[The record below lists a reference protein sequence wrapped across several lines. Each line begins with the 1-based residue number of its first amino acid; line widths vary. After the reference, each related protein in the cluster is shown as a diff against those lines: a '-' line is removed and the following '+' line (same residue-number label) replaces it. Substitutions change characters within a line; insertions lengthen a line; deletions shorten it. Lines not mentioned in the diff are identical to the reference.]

1 MESQQWTSKLG
12 FILAAAGSAIG
23 LGAIWKFPYMA
34 GIGGGGAFF
43 LIFIGFTLLIGLPL
57 LLAEFVIGRSAQKE
71 AVEAY
76 RTIAPKSRWPWVGK
90 LGIVTCFILL
100 SFYSVVGGWILLY
113 LWNAITGRLWEGN
126 GSYEATFGDI
136 ISNPFLAVGSQLL
149 FILMTI
155 FIVSKGVQNGVEK
168 VNKYFMPALFVLF
181 FVLIIRALTLDGA
194 VEGVRFFLQPD
205 FSNVTSEI
213 ILYAMGQSFF
223 SLSVGVGVMVTYSS
237 YLPKEESLPRSA
249 FSIVGLT
256 LVITLL
262 AGLAIFP
269 VVFAFGMEPS
279 QGPGLLFIVLPA
291 IFSKMAF
298 GKVFFIIFLLLF
310 FFATITSAI
319 SMLEI
324 SVASIT
330 AKGNGKR
337 EKMALIVGLLIFVV
351 GIPSALS
358 YGVLSDV
365 TLFGKT
371 VFDLADYT
379 VSNILMPLGVLLVAI
394 FVPFKMKKDVLM
406 NELGVSKNKGYK
418 LFVIWLFLLRYIAPL
433 AIIIVF
439 LNVIGLI

>member
-57 LLAEFVIGRSAQKE
+57 LLAEFVVGRSTQKE
-71 AVEAY
+71 AVDAY
-76 RTIAPKSRWPWVGK
+76 RNIAPKTLWPWVGK

-126 GSYEATFGDI
+126 GAYEATFNEI
-136 ISNPFLAVGSQLL
+136 IANPFLAVGSQLL
-149 FILMTI
+149 FILITI

-194 VEGVRFFLQPD
+194 GEGVRFFLQPD

-291 IFSKMAF
+291 IFSKMTF
-298 GKVFFIIFLLLF
+298 GKFFFIIFLLLF

-324 SVASIT
+324 SVASLT
-330 AKGNGKR
+330 TKGKGKR
-337 EKMALIVGLLIFVV
+337 EKMALMVGLLIFVV

-358 YGVLSDV
+358 FGVLSDV
-365 TLFGKT
+365 QLFGKT
-371 VFDLADYT
+371 VFDLADFA
-379 VSNILMPLGVLLVAI
+379 VSNVLMPLGVLLVAI

-406 NELGVSKNKGYK
+406 QELGVSKNKGYK
-418 LFVIWLFLLRYIAPL
+418 LFVLWLFLLRYIAPI

>member
-1 MESQQWTSKLG
+1 MNSQQWTSKLG

-57 LLAEFVIGRSAQKE
+57 LLAEFVIGRSTQKE

-76 RTIAPKSRWPWVGK
+76 RTIAPKTLWPWVGK
-90 LGIVTCFILL
+90 LGIATCFILL

-126 GSYEATFGDI
+126 GSYEATFSDI

-194 VEGVRFFLQPD
+194 GEGVRFFLQPD

-298 GKVFFIIFLLLF
+298 GKLFFIIFLLLF

-324 SVASIT
+324 SVASLT
-330 AKGNGKR
+330 SKGKGKR
-337 EKMALIVGLLIFVV
+337 ERMALIVGLLIFVV

-358 YGVLSDV
+358 YGVLSDF

-371 VFDLADYT
+371 IFDLADYT

-418 LFVIWLFLLRYIAPL
+418 LFVLWLFLLRYIAPI

-439 LNVIGLI
+439 LNVIGVI

>member
-1 MESQQWTSKLG
+1 MNSQQWTSKLG
-12 FILAAAGSAIG
+12 FVLAAAGSAIG

-57 LLAEFVIGRSAQKE
+57 LLAEFVIGRSTQKE
-71 AVEAY
+71 AVDAY
-76 RTIAPKSRWPWVGK
+76 REIAPKTLWPWLGK

-126 GSYEATFGDI
+126 GAYEATFGEI
-136 ISNPFLAVGSQLL
+136 ISNPYLAVGSQLL
-149 FILMTI
+149 FILITI

-181 FVLIIRALTLDGA
+181 FVLIVRALTWDGA
-194 VEGVRFFLQPD
+194 G
-205 FSNVTSEI
+205 
-213 ILYAMGQSFF
+213 
-223 SLSVGVGVMVTYSS
+223 S

-269 VVFAFGMEPS
+269 VVFAFGLEPS

-298 GKVFFIIFLLLF
+298 GKVFFVIFLLLF

-324 SVASIT
+324 SVASLT
-330 AKGNGKR
+330 SKGKGKR

-351 GIPSALS
+351 GVPSALS
-358 YGVLSDV
+358 FGILGD
-365 TLFGKT
+365 LKIFGKT
-371 VFDLADYT
+371 VFDLADYA
-379 VSNILMPLGVLLVAI
+379 VSNVLMPLGVLLVSI
-394 FVPFKMKKDVLM
+394 FVPLKMKKDVLM
-406 NELGVSKNKGYK
+406 KELGVSKNKGYK
-418 LFVIWLFLLRYIAPL
+418 LFVLWLFLLRFIAPI

-439 LNVIGLI
+439 LNVLGII

>member
-57 LLAEFVIGRSAQKE
+57 LLAEFVVGRSTQKE
-71 AVEAY
+71 AVDAY
-76 RTIAPKSRWPWVGK
+76 RNIAPKTLWPWVGK

-126 GSYEATFGDI
+126 GAYEATFNDI

-149 FILMTI
+149 FILITI

-194 VEGVRFFLQPD
+194 GEGVRFFLQPD

-298 GKVFFIIFLLLF
+298 GKFFFIIFLLLF

-324 SVASIT
+324 SVASLT
-330 AKGNGKR
+330 TKGKGKR
-337 EKMALIVGLLIFVV
+337 EKMALMVGLLIFVV

-358 YGVLSDV
+358 FGVLSDV
-365 TLFGKT
+365 QLFGKT
-371 VFDLADYT
+371 VFDLADFA
-379 VSNILMPLGVLLVAI
+379 VSNVLMPLGVLLVAI

-406 NELGVSKNKGYK
+406 QELGVSENKGYK
-418 LFVIWLFLLRYIAPL
+418 LFVLWLFLLRYIAPI

>member
-1 MESQQWTSKLG
+1 MNSQQWTSKLG

-57 LLAEFVIGRSAQKE
+57 LLAEFVIGRSTQKE

-76 RTIAPKSRWPWVGK
+76 RTIAPKTLWPWVGK
-90 LGIVTCFILL
+90 LGIATCFILL

-194 VEGVRFFLQPD
+194 GEGVRFFLQPD

-298 GKVFFIIFLLLF
+298 GKLFFIIFLLLF

-324 SVASIT
+324 SVASLT
-330 AKGNGKR
+330 SKGKGKR
-337 EKMALIVGLLIFVV
+337 ERMALIVGLLIFVV

-358 YGVLSDV
+358 YGVLSDF

-371 VFDLADYT
+371 IFDLADYT

-418 LFVIWLFLLRYIAPL
+418 LFVLWLFLLRYIAPI

>member
-1 MESQQWTSKLG
+1 MNSQQWTSKLG

-57 LLAEFVIGRSAQKE
+57 LLAEFVIGRSTQKE

-76 RTIAPKSRWPWVGK
+76 RTIAPNTRWPWVGK

-126 GSYEATFGDI
+126 GSYEATFTEI
-136 ISNPFLAVGSQLL
+136 IANPFLAVGSQLL

-194 VEGVRFFLQPD
+194 GEGVRFFLQPD
-205 FSNVTSEI
+205 FSNVTSEV

-324 SVASIT
+324 SVASLT
-330 AKGNGKR
+330 TKGKGKR

-358 YGVLSDV
+358 FGVLSDV

-371 VFDLADYT
+371 IFDLADYT

-394 FVPFKMKKDVLM
+394 FVPFKMKKDVLIR
-406 NELGVSKNKGYK
+406 ELGVSENKGYK
-418 LFVIWLFLLRYIAPL
+418 LFVLWLFLLRYIAPI

>member
-57 LLAEFVIGRSAQKE
+57 LLAEFVVGRSTQKE
-71 AVEAY
+71 AVDAY
-76 RTIAPKSRWPWVGK
+76 RNIAPKTLWPWVGK

-126 GSYEATFGDI
+126 GAYEATFNDI
-136 ISNPFLAVGSQLL
+136 IANPFLAVGSQLL
-149 FILMTI
+149 FILITI

-194 VEGVRFFLQPD
+194 EEGVRFFLQPD

-298 GKVFFIIFLLLF
+298 GKFFFIIFLLLF

-324 SVASIT
+324 SVASLT
-330 AKGNGKR
+330 TKGKGKR
-337 EKMALIVGLLIFVV
+337 EKMALMVGLLIFVV

-358 YGVLSDV
+358 FGVLSDV
-365 TLFGKT
+365 QLFGKT
-371 VFDLADYT
+371 VFDLADFA
-379 VSNILMPLGVLLVAI
+379 VSNVLMPLGVLLVAI

-406 NELGVSKNKGYK
+406 QELGVSKNKGYK
-418 LFVIWLFLLRYIAPL
+418 LFVLWLFLLRYIAPI

>member
-1 MESQQWTSKLG
+1 MNSQQWTSKLG
-12 FILAAAGSAIG
+12 FVLAAAGSAIG

-57 LLAEFVIGRSAQKE
+57 LLAEFVIGRSTQKE
-71 AVEAY
+71 AVDAY
-76 RTIAPKSRWPWVGK
+76 REIAPKTLWPWLGK

-126 GSYEATFGDI
+126 RAYEATFGEI
-136 ISNPFLAVGSQLL
+136 ISNPYLAVGSQLL
-149 FILMTI
+149 FILITI

-181 FVLIIRALTLDGA
+181 FVLIVRALTLDGA
-194 VEGVRFFLQPD
+194 GEGVRFFLQPD
-205 FSNVTSEI
+205 FSHVTSEV

-223 SLSVGVGVMVTYSS
+223 SLSVGVAVMVTYSS
-237 YLPKEESLPRSA
+237 YLSKEESLPRSA
-249 FSIVGLT
+249 FSIVALT

-298 GKVFFIIFLLLF
+298 GKLFFIVFLLLF

-324 SVASIT
+324 SVASLT
-330 AKGNGKR
+330 SKGKGKR

-351 GIPSALS
+351 GVPSALS
-358 YGVLSDV
+358 FGILSD
-365 TLFGKT
+365 LKIFGKT
-371 VFDLADYT
+371 VFDLADYA
-379 VSNILMPLGVLLVAI
+379 VSNVLMPLGVLLVSI
-394 FVPFKMKKDVLM
+394 FVPLKMKKDVLM
-406 NELGVSKNKGYK
+406 KELDVSKNKGYK
-418 LFVIWLFLLRYIAPL
+418 LFVLWLFLLRYIAPI

-439 LNVIGLI
+439 LNVLGII

>member
-1 MESQQWTSKLG
+1 MNSQQWTSKLG

-57 LLAEFVIGRSAQKE
+57 LLAEFVIGRSTQKE

-76 RTIAPKSRWPWVGK
+76 RTIAPKTLWPWVGK

-126 GSYEATFGDI
+126 GSYEATFGEI

-149 FILMTI
+149 FIFITI

-194 VEGVRFFLQPD
+194 GEGVRFFLQPD

-298 GKVFFIIFLLLF
+298 GKLFFIIFLLLF

-324 SVASIT
+324 SVASLT
-330 AKGNGKR
+330 TKGKGKR

-358 YGVLSDV
+358 FGVLSDV
-365 TLFGKT
+365 KLFGKT
-371 VFDLADYT
+371 IFDLADFT

-406 NELGVSKNKGYK
+406 RELDVSKNKGYK
-418 LFVIWLFLLRYIAPL
+418 LFVLWLFLLRYIAPI

-439 LNVIGLI
+439 LNVIGVI

>member
-1 MESQQWTSKLG
+1 MNSQQWTSKLG

-57 LLAEFVIGRSAQKE
+57 LLAEFVIGRSTQKE

-76 RTIAPKSRWPWVGK
+76 RTIAPKTLWPWVGK
-90 LGIVTCFILL
+90 LGIATCFILL

-126 GSYEATFGDI
+126 GSYEATFGEI

-194 VEGVRFFLQPD
+194 EEGVRFFLQPD

-298 GKVFFIIFLLLF
+298 GKLFFIIFLLLF

-324 SVASIT
+324 SVASLT
-330 AKGNGKR
+330 TKGKGKR

-358 YGVLSDV
+358 YGVLSDF

-371 VFDLADYT
+371 IFDLADYT

-394 FVPFKMKKDVLM
+394 FVPFRMKKDALM
-406 NELGVSKNKGYK
+406 SELGVSKNKGYK
-418 LFVIWLFLLRYIAPL
+418 LFVLWLFLLRYIAPI

-439 LNVIGLI
+439 LNVIGVI

>member
-57 LLAEFVIGRSAQKE
+57 LLAEFVVGRSTQKE
-71 AVEAY
+71 AVDAY
-76 RTIAPKSRWPWVGK
+76 RNIAPKTLWPWVGK

-126 GSYEATFGDI
+126 GAYEATFNDI

-149 FILMTI
+149 FILITI

-194 VEGVRFFLQPD
+194 EEGVRFFLQPD

-298 GKVFFIIFLLLF
+298 GKFFFVIFLLLF

-324 SVASIT
+324 SVASLT
-330 AKGNGKR
+330 TNGKGKR
-337 EKMALIVGLLIFVV
+337 EKMALMVGLLIFVV

-358 YGVLSDV
+358 FGVLSDV
-365 TLFGKT
+365 QLFGKT
-371 VFDLADYT
+371 VFDLADFA
-379 VSNILMPLGVLLVAI
+379 VSNVLMPLGVLLVAI

-406 NELGVSKNKGYK
+406 QELGVSKNKGYK
-418 LFVIWLFLLRYIAPL
+418 LFVLWLFLLRYIAPI